1 MKTYTTKQVSQILG
15 MTVPGVLTAA
25 KSLGIEPAKK
35 EALTATGFTYEFSED
50 QLDLLRSRPKRG
62 RPKEKK

>member
-25 KSLGIEPAKK
+25 KTLGLEPSRIP
-35 EALTATGFTYEFSED
+35 ALTRTGFTYEFSEY

-62 RPKEKK
+62 RPNKK